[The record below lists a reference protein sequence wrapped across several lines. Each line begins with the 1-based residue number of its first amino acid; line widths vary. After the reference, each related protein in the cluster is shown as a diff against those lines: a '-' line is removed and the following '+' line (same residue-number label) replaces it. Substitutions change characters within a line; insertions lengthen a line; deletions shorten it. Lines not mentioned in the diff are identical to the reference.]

1 MENKLK
7 PCLTCD
13 SILIDV
19 ENTKDKKYRSVCFH
33 CGTCGPNCETEAEAV
48 DAWNRRAEDNN
59 DK

>member
-19 ENTKDKKYRSVCFH
+19 ENTKDKKYRLVCFH
-33 CGTCGPNCETEAEAV
+33 CGTCGSNCKTEAEAIA
-48 DAWNRRAEDNN
+48 AWNRRE
-59 DK
+59 K